1 MTLKVRILRGLLV
14 AALASAAPAMAG
26 NMSFMND
33 TPYSHFN
40 KEDHKIFN
48 AALNELLDKAAD
60 GDSRSWSNPDSKAG
74 GELKGVKTF
83 ERKGATC
90 RRVSIANKA
99 KGRSASGEYN
109 FCKQASG
116 KWTLAN

>member
-1 MTLKVRILRGLLV
+1 VTPKVCILRGLLV
-14 AALASAAPAMAG
+14 AALALATPAMAS
-26 NMSFMND
+26 NLSFMKD
-33 TPYSHFN
+33 TPYTHFT
-40 KEDHKIFN
+40 KDDHKIFN
-48 AALNELLDKAAD
+48 AALNEVLEKAAD
-60 GDSRSWSNPDSKAG
+60 GEARSWSNPDSKAG

-83 ERKGATC
+83 ERKGAPC